1 MYHRLALTPRV
12 RRGERPGKEAHVIVP
27 YGDLAVAGAR
37 HEGVLVQDDLIDGA
51 EVVVEDER
59 RVDLLRR
66 VSTRPAVPI
75 RAAEIRTADS
85 SAAGERGDAE
95 RESP

>member
-1 MYHRLALTPRV
+1 M
-12 RRGERPGKEAHVIVP
+12 
-27 YGDLAVAGAR
+27 
-37 HEGVLVQDDLIDGA
+37 IDGA

-85 SAAGERGDAE
+85 SAAG
-95 RESP
+95 